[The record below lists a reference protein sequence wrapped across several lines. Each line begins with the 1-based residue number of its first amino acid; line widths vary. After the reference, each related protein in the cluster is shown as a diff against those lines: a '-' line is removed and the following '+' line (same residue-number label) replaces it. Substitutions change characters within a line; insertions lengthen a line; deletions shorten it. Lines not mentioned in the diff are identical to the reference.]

1 MICDVQY
8 ESRIRIFPPSRI
20 QKGTGSLIRT
30 RNTAFKLKESIPTKV
45 TYLLV
50 HSTMIPSISS
60 VKKRDQIS
68 TAVEASSASR
78 DNFWPEVIQ

>member
-1 MICDVQY
+1 
-8 ESRIRIFPPSRI
+8 
-20 QKGTGSLIRT
+20 
-30 RNTAFKLKESIPTKV
+30 
-45 TYLLV
+45 
-50 HSTMIPSISS
+50 MIPSISS